1 MSEFDTDP
9 PAPRQSLTGIA
20 VLNAVMGF
28 AARISGLV
36 VGIVLTPFILHR
48 IGRELYGISA
58 TAGSVLEYLWLLRG
72 GLGSGMRRYVTVH
85 YHAGEHDLARHYY
98 AAGFWWS
105 FLLRLLVVGAGIALS
120 RMLCDFMRIS
130 PNLMTDAVGGMMLI
144 FVTAGV
150 SDLGGIFE
158 VPTYVTGHTS
168 SISVV
173 RTLGILMRIV
183 FVIPAFL
190 LFEPSLRLYGLA
202 ALLSELVGTIAM
214 LMLGSRQS
222 VVQHM
227 IPKIDFGE
235 QSIRGELF
243 RFSGLGMLSQAA
255 AILYLATDNLLI
267 GRFYGPARVTEYAL
281 GTRWAPMIQ
290 AFLWAGVSALM
301 PLFTR
306 MEVKG
311 DIERTKTA
319 LLKSSAVITA
329 IGVPLCLVP
338 CVIGDVFLE
347 KWVGAEYRHCVWYMV
362 AMLLPMLA
370 GLPLEPLW
378 VGMMARG
385 RIGWIAV
392 GDVIAA
398 VINPFL
404 SMFLALK
411 FGPDHAWGL
420 GMGPIGFALGNTVAI
435 LMKNLL
441 LRPLMNRGEEA
452 MPSLRRTMAV
462 LPMALLGGTPALALL
477 WFTKPWYGHSLPTI
491 VAAAFVGGVLCLA
504 GCVVTAVGLKDT
516 NLIIGSLRSRVLRA
530 R

>member
-1 MSEFDTDP
+1 M
-9 PAPRQSLTGIA
+9 TGIA
-20 VLNAVMGF
+20 ALNAVMGF
-28 AARISGLV
+28 GARISGLV
-36 VGIVLTPFILHR
+36 VGIVLTPFVLHG

-72 GLGSGMRRYVTVH
+72 GLGSGMRRYVTVS
-85 YHAGEHDLARHYY
+85 YHAGDHELARRYY

-105 FLLRLLVVGAGIALS
+105 FMLRLLVVGAGIALS
-120 RMLCDFMRIS
+120 RVLCEFMRIS
-130 PNLMTDAVGGMMLI
+130 PSLMTDAVAGTIVI
-144 FVTAGV
+144 FITAGV
-150 SDLGGIFE
+150 SDVGGIFE

-168 SISVV
+168 SISIV
-173 RTLGILMRIV
+173 RALGLVLRLAI
-183 FVIPAFL
+183 VIPAFMLFKPSLL
-190 LFEPSLRLYGLA
+190 LFGLSVLA
-202 ALLSELVGTIAM
+202 AEAIGTIAM
-214 LMLGSRQS
+214 QVLGSRQS
-222 VVQHM
+222 VVPRM
-227 IPKIDFGE
+227 IPKLDFGE
-235 QSIRGELF
+235 PEIRRELF

-267 GRFYGPARVTEYAL
+267 GRFYGPASVTEYAL

-311 DIERTKTA
+311 DTERTKHA
-319 LLKSSAVITA
+319 LLRSAAVITA

-338 CVIGDVFLE
+338 CVIGDVFLTR
-347 KWVGAEYRHCVWYMV
+347 WVGAEYRHCVWYMV
-362 AMLLPMLA
+362 AMLLPMLV

-411 FGPDHAWGL
+411 FGPNHAWGV

-452 MPSLRRTMAV
+452 LPSISRTMSV
-462 LPMALLGGTPALALL
+462 LPMALLGGAPGLALL
-477 WFTKPWYGHSLPTI
+477 WFAKPWYDHTLTTVV
-491 VAAAFVGGVLCLA
+491 VAGFVGGVLCLA
-504 GCVVTAVGLKDT
+504 GCVLTTVGLEDT
-516 NLIIGSLRSRVLRA
+516 RRIFASLRGRVSRA
-530 R
+530 A